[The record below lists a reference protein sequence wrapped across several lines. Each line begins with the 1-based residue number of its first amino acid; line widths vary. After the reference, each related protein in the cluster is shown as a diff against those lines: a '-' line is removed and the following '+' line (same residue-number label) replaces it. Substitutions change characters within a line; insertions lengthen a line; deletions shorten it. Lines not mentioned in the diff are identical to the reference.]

1 MRCREDWTAV
11 RDKNL
16 SDQVAGFR
24 QRFLDGTLPLLIEHG
39 WDHRRGG
46 LVERLLADGS
56 GAEAPPYRRM
66 MVHARQLYVFAT
78 WGGKT
83 GAPALIAH
91 ADRIYSYLTE
101 RFWDHQEA
109 GWIEKVDLEGAP
121 QGLDKDLYAHAF
133 ALFGLAAY
141 HHTLGRQ
148 VAAVWIDSS
157 FEVLQQRFLR
167 ADGSY
172 SDRMSRNFSDL
183 SGERRSQNPHMH
195 LLEAALSL
203 ANGSNS
209 AAHADCARNL
219 LALFEDHF
227 LDKVGSVVLEHL
239 DAGFHPHKE
248 DGHRLEPGHH
258 YEWAWLL
265 DWAARTLGDGRYRD
279 LGPAILDNGLA
290 LGWDGS
296 AGGVFDEVDRRS
308 GAPIVSTKRIWPLLE
323 LIKALAVFPERA
335 ARPATGRVTGVTL
348 EQATALLLERY
359 LQPDGR
365 WIERFNAD
373 WTPADQSMP
382 SSSTYH
388 ISTALLELERAI
400 ARN

>member
-1 MRCREDWTAV
+1 MAV

-56 GAEAPPYRRM
+56 SAEAPPYRRM

-121 QGLDKDLYAHAF
+121 QGLEKDLYAHAF

-148 VAAVWIDSS
+148 MAAVWIDRS

-172 SDRMSRNFSDL
+172 SDRMSRNFNDL
-183 SGERRSQNPHMH
+183 SEERRSQNPHMH

-265 DWAARTLGDGRYRD
+265 DWAARTLGDGRYRG

-335 ARPATGRVTGVTL
+335 ARPATVTGVTL
-348 EQATALLLERY
+348 EQATALFLERY

-382 SSSTYH
+382 SSSAYH

>member
-1 MRCREDWTAV
+1 MWCREDWTAV
-11 RDKNL
+11 QDKHL

-24 QRFLDGTLPLLIEHG
+24 QRFVDGTLPMLIEHG

-46 LVERLLADGS
+46 LVERFLADGS
-56 GAEAPPYRRM
+56 SADVPYRRVM
-66 MVHARQLYVFAT
+66 LHARQLYVFAT

-101 RFWDHQEA
+101 QFWDHQEA
-109 GWIEKVDLEGAP
+109 GWIETVDLEGAP

-141 HHTLGRQ
+141 HHRLGRP
-148 VAAVWIDSS
+148 VAAVWINRS
-157 FEVLQQRFLR
+157 FEVLQQHFLR

-172 SDRMSRNFSDL
+172 SDRMSRNFGDL
-183 SGERRSQNPHMH
+183 AADRRSQNPHMH
-195 LLEAALSL
+195 LLEAVLSL
-203 ANGSNS
+203 VIGSNS
-209 AAHADCARNL
+209 AVYADCACNL
-219 LALFEDHF
+219 LTLFEDYF
-227 LDKVGSVVLEHL
+227 LDKVDSVVVEYL

-265 DWAARTLGDGRYRD
+265 DWATRTLDDGRYRD
-279 LGPAILDNGLA
+279 RGLAILENGLA

-296 AGGVFDEVDRRS
+296 AGGVFDEVDRWS
-308 GAPIVSTKRIWPLLE
+308 GAPIVSSKRIWPLLE
-323 LIKALAVFPERA
+323 LIKALAVFPERR
-335 ARPATGRVTGVTL
+335 ARPAVERATLVTL
-348 EQATALLLERY
+348 EQATALLLKRY

-382 SSSTYH
+382 SSSAYH
-388 ISTALLELERAI
+388 ISMALFELERTT
-400 ARN
+400 ARD